1 MFVLQVAQRHVIG
14 HELIAVT
21 SFLTLN
27 SFLWILSRQDIVRS
41 HLWCV
46 NFLFVG
52 QLISLFYQIG
62 VGVLFTVFRLSVRDV
77 EVHTALYVGG
87 ATLFSMARLC
97 HFWLKCFSHEEKKEV
112 KSGQTSSEKNLSSV
126 CFDQTSVLQRIT
138 FSWINPLFQKA
149 EERAFLLASNDE
161 KSASSEVVQKKKTT
175 FYDAIAKLPSLP
187 EKFRSEEEMLRPL
200 IAALR
205 SDNLENAQAAGVAEG
220 STPRRQT
227 FKGLWRL
234 CRILY
239 KLDGGREYLWI
250 CIPLKISQDILSVLC
265 YNSINSVM
273 MFYENSS
280 QFSTVSEALLSGLAL
295 CGFNI
300 GIRLLQSILFQLYLY
315 HLYSSSLKVTI
326 ALKTLILNSVLETPL
341 GSAHTT
347 VSTSSPEK
355 KGKKEPFVKGSTEK
369 EDLSS
374 GGVSEAL
381 SLLTVDADRFGES
394 MIFLHN
400 VWSHPIVIFL
410 ALANM
415 YRIVGLV
422 PTLVAFAS
430 LLLAI
435 PLNKK
440 SSQIVK
446 YAKKSARDVVLR
458 LSDLMVALPMM
469 RNVHAMSLQN
479 AFLSRMQ
486 RWRTEES
493 RGARGIIN
501 AEAEA
506 TFLTEVILIG
516 IYILAY
522 ASYFLFGNNPV
533 MAVSSLL
540 PVAASLCIVRF
551 PIWASPNLVTQVV
564 NGYDA
569 LTRIEAFVSR
579 CPSPRHTN
587 AVNTCQ
593 SETTEVTKRGSIQ
606 CRGVDFYWS
615 RYSLKSEASNP
626 TTGLV
631 TGAQAVSSVMVSS
644 PKSISPVLSNLHID
658 ILPGEYIVIG
668 GKTGAGKTALFLALL
683 GELCAVP
690 SKRKEEE
697 AGSSTYQNST
707 DGCSSFDCHQRWCNG
722 SVVYCA
728 EAPWI
733 ADGTVRGNI
742 LMRCVHPSSRST
754 GVPIGE
760 EMKKIQCGT
769 RNEGFAS
776 PEEEAWYRTVFHAC
790 ELDVDAKAMEHSD
803 LSEVGTAGSR
813 LSGGQRARVAIARA
827 LCYRMG
833 NSDIFI
839 FDNVLSALDYDL
851 QQRVVQN
858 VFHALIRKRG
868 KTLIVSSSV
877 YPPNLL
883 VSAKV
888 FVVHT
893 GGKVEVSTSPLS
905 SPTES
910 LAPLLSSSA
919 PQPSTVHA
927 SPEMSTISVV
937 KVEHSACNEEKKKS
951 DPITRPRSSAPAF
964 SLLPHWTELK
974 TLFWVHFG
982 HRTAI
987 LVLALFVVRQVLF
1000 SVADNWMGLWFFLQG
1015 RATCDSEE
1023 APRRGFA
1030 TLFHDLGGCGA
1041 VTAFIVT
1048 YAIVGGI
1055 ACLLSYCRTTYFFV
1069 SFRKAADRL
1078 HMAVVGRILEAPA
1091 SFFDDSTVVDRVV
1104 QVLTKDQNVID
1115 QMVAESVKLII
1126 TSILQLATMI
1136 AVNMIQYPLYITVVP
1151 VIVSVFYYLNIH
1163 FLSLSKQLRVLES
1176 HGKEKAT
1183 MTLKNAVAGA
1193 VTLRAF
1199 GDDAKLATAQDWCHA
1214 IDATTQVSHVAITN
1228 DRWVALRLE
1237 LLSLLMLALLQIFIL
1252 AAVLYET
1259 IQRSV
1264 GGIEKPKYKGSSALA
1279 GLGALAIMSSTQQLG
1294 QLCRRLGMFQ
1304 SQFVSVERF
1313 TQMERDILSIT
1324 RTTKDPSV
1332 ATTVQSSSS
1341 SKSITDCENVVLSIS
1356 NLSCS
1361 YQRHLPRVLSSFS
1374 LNVRSGECV
1383 GIIGRSGSGKSS
1395 LFNALLHVM
1404 DVVDGAVYLRQRT
1417 GKRELVDARTIPLY
1431 DLRRKFLHLIPQ
1443 EPLIVEGTI
1452 RENLLLGVVESF
1464 SDEELINSLSQVGI
1478 LDKLEAVKRKED
1490 VSILDIHVIAGGKNF
1505 SAGQG
1510 QLLSIARALL
1520 HKPSVLLLDEVTSR
1534 IDKESEM
1541 LLVHVIQGKLRSG
1554 CSVILI
1560 SHRRETVEALCHRAL
1575 VIRSGAVVS
1584 EVSESQMG
1592 KAFDTFLSSTETV
1605 VND

>member
-1 MFVLQVAQRHVIG
+1 MESYTAFVLQVAQLHVIG

-21 SFLTLN
+21 SFLSLN
-27 SFLWILSRQDIVRS
+27 SFLWILSRQGTVRS
-41 HLWCV
+41 HLWLI
-46 NFLFVG
+46 NFVFVG
-52 QLISLFYQIG
+52 QLISLLYQIG
-62 VGVLFTVFRLSVRDV
+62 VGVIFLMFSLRVKDV
-77 EVHTALYVGG
+77 NVHTALYVGG

-97 HFWLKCFSHEEKKEV
+97 QLWLNCFSHEEKEKMKGV
-112 KSGQTSSEKNLSSV
+112 QTSSEKNLSSV
-126 CFDQTSVLQRIT
+126 CFDQASIFQRLT
-138 FSWINPLFQKA
+138 FSWINPLFRKA
-149 EERAFLLASNDE
+149 EDRAFLLPPNNE
-161 KSASSEVVQKKKTT
+161 KLVSSDVVQKKKTT
-175 FYDAIAKLPSLP
+175 FYDIIEKLPPLP
-187 EKFRSEEEMLRPL
+187 EKFKSEEEMLKPL
-200 IAALR
+200 IAAR
-205 SDNLENAQAAGVAEG
+205 AVEG

-227 FKGLWRL
+227 FKGLWHL
-234 CRILY
+234 CQILY
-239 KLDGGREYLWI
+239 KLDGGKEYLWI

-265 YNSINSVM
+265 YNSISSVM

-347 VSTSSPEK
+347 TSTTSQEK

-369 EDLSS
+369 EDLGS

-400 VWSHPIVIFL
+400 AWSHPIVIFL

-415 YRIVGLV
+415 YRITGLI
-422 PTLVAFAS
+422 PTLVAFTS

-469 RNVHAMSLQN
+469 RSVHAMSLQN

-493 RGARGIIN
+493 RGARGIIH

-506 TFLTEVILIG
+506 TLLTEVILIG

-522 ASYFLFGNNPV
+522 ASYFLFGNDPV

-579 CPSPRHTN
+579 CPSPRHKN
-587 AVNTCQ
+587 ADDTCQ
-593 SETTEVTKRGSIQ
+593 SATTEANKRGSIQ

-615 RYSLKSEASNP
+615 RHSLKSVVSNP
-626 TTGLV
+626 TAGLV
-631 TGAQAVSSVMVSS
+631 SSTQPFPSVTVSS
-644 PKSISPVLSNLHID
+644 PTSIAPVLSNLHLH

-668 GKTGAGKTALFLALL
+668 GKTGVGKTALFLALL

-690 SKRKEEE
+690 SNRKEEE
-697 AGSSTYQNST
+697 SESGTYQNSA
-707 DGCSSFDCHQRWCNG
+707 DAFSPFDCHQRWCNG

-728 EAPWI
+728 ETPWI

-742 LMRCVHPSSRST
+742 LMRSVHPLSRND
-754 GVPIGE
+754 GIPMKE
-760 EMKKIQCGT
+760 ETKKIQCGT
-769 RNEGFAS
+769 RNEEFAS

-868 KTLIVSSSV
+868 KTLMVSSSV

-883 VSAKV
+883 VKAKV
-888 FVVHT
+888 FVVHP

-905 SPTES
+905 SPSES
-910 LAPLLSSSA
+910 LSPLLSSSA
-919 PQPSTVHA
+919 LHQSTVHA
-927 SPEMSTISVV
+927 SPETNTIPLV
-937 KVEHSACNEEKKKS
+937 KVEPRPCNEEKKKMV
-951 DPITRPRSSAPAF
+951 PISRPHAVAPAF

-974 TLFWVHFG
+974 TLFWDHFG

-1000 SVADNWMGLWFFLQG
+1000 SLADNWMGVWFFLQG
-1015 RATCDSEE
+1015 RASCESKETLDH
-1023 APRRGFA
+1023 GFA
-1030 TLFHDLGGCGA
+1030 TLFQDLGGCKA

-1048 YAIVGGI
+1048 YAIVGAI
-1055 ACLLSYCRTTYFFV
+1055 ACLVSYCRSTYFFV
-1069 SFRKAADRL
+1069 SFRSAADRL
-1078 HMAVVGRILEAPA
+1078 HMTVVGRILDAPA
-1091 SFFDDSTVVDRVV
+1091 SFFDDSTAVDRIV

-1126 TSILQLATMI
+1126 TSILHLATMI
-1136 AVNMIQYPLYITVVP
+1136 AVNMIQYPLYIIVVP
-1151 VIVSVFYYLNIH
+1151 VMVSVFYYLCIH

-1193 VTLRAF
+1193 ITLRAF
-1199 GDDAKLATAQDWCHA
+1199 GDDAKLATAQEWCRA

-1237 LLSLLMLALLQIFIL
+1237 LLSLFMLALLQLFIL
-1252 AAVLYET
+1252 AAVLFET

-1264 GGIEKPKYKGSSALA
+1264 GGIEKSRYKGSSALA

-1304 SQFVSVERF
+1304 SQFVSVQRF
-1313 TQMERDILSIT
+1313 TEIERDILAIGQNT
-1324 RTTKDPSV
+1324 EDPSV
-1332 ATTVQSSSS
+1332 ITAVQSSSNS
-1341 SKSITDCENVVLSIS
+1341 ATDCENVVLSIS

-1374 LNVRSGECV
+1374 IDVRSGECV

-1417 GKRELVDARTIPLY
+1417 GKRERVDARTIPLY

-1464 SDEELINSLSQVGI
+1464 SDEELMNCLSQVGI
-1478 LDKLEAVKRKED
+1478 LAKLEAAKRKEEE
-1490 VSILDIHVIAGGKNF
+1490 SALDIHVNAGGKNL

-1541 LLVHVIQGKLRSG
+1541 LLVKVIQDKLRSG

-1575 VIRSGAVVS
+1575 VIRSGTVVS

-1592 KAFDTFLSSTETV
+1592 KAFDTFHSSAEIV
-1605 VND
+1605 E